1 VRERLKEQRGVLLRR
16 PEHLSADQQESLHSL
31 LTSPVGPALTV
42 AHQFLLDWYALWWA
56 EAGHKRSLD
65 EAQRR
70 YIAWRED
77 ARYAAVPALRR
88 VLTQMSDDRFTAL
101 SQFLR
106 QPTWE
111 ATNNG
116 AERAGRAFRHG
127 QGPHFNLRSVVA
139 IDGALKVQMQ
149 RRMETAI
156 APPPVPV
163 AQSTRG
169 RRSVRPAAVRA
180 AA

>member
-1 VRERLKEQRGVLLRR
+1 VRELLTAQRGVLLRR
-16 PEHLSADQQESLHSL
+16 PEHLTVDQQDILGAL
-31 LTSPVGPALTV
+31 LTSPVGPDLTV
-42 AHQFLLDWYALWWA
+42 AQQFLLDWYALWRD
-56 EAGHKRSLD
+56 ETGQKRSLD

-70 YIAWRED
+70 YTAWRED

-101 SQFLR
+101 SQFLQ
-106 QPTWE
+106 QPGWE

-149 RRMETAI
+149 RRMERAS

-169 RRSVRPAAVRA
+169 RRPVRLAVCA